1 MSYMKLSSYVSLCL
15 SMKIEKEDIVELTK
29 DLVLQDAVSIDPTH
43 VSELPGPDSSWQ
55 PHNPWR

>member
-43 VSELPGPDSSWQ
+43 VSELPGPDSS
-55 PHNPWR
+55 